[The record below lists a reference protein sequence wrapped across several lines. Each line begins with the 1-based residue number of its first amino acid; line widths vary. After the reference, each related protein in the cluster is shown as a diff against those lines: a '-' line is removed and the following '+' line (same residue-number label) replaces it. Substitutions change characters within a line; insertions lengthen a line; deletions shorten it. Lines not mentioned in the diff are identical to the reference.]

1 MYDSPLSG
9 ANAKIVIPSARF
21 IKPQDVSNITVHDK
35 IFKPFINETEIL
47 KAVEK
52 IGGEITNDYKSK
64 NPLFIG
70 VLNGA
75 FMFCSDL
82 LKTVDTACEVTFVRL
97 SSYDGMKST
106 GEVRNIMN
114 LQEDVSGRDLILVE
128 DIVDTGLTM
137 QRALEYFGSL
147 NPNSIEIASLLVKPD
162 CLQCELNIKYTGFE
176 IPEKFVVGYGLD
188 YDGQGRNLKDIYQ
201 LKQD

>member
-1 MYDSPLSG
+1 MNY
-9 ANAKIVIPSARF
+9 V
-21 IKPQDVSNITVHDK
+21 TVHDK
-35 IFKPFINETEIL
+35 TFQSFLSETEIQQ
-47 KAVEK
+47 AVSRLGK
-52 IGGEITNDYKSK
+52 MISADYQGK

-82 LKTVDTACEVTFVRL
+82 LKAVEIPCEVTFVRL
-97 SSYDGMKST
+97 SSYSGMEST
-106 GEVRNIMN
+106 GEVRSVVN
-114 LQEDVSGRDLILVE
+114 LQEDIKDRDIILVE

-137 QRALEYFGSL
+137 QKALANFGELKPKSM
-147 NPNSIEIASLLVKPD
+147 EIASLLVKPD
-162 CLQCELNIKYTGFE
+162 CLQCELDIKYKGFE

-188 YDGQGRNLKDIYQ
+188 YDGLGRNFKDIYQ

>member
-1 MYDSPLSG
+1 MSY
-9 ANAKIVIPSARF
+9 
-21 IKPQDVSNITVHDK
+21 ITVHDK
-35 IFKPFINETEIL
+35 TFEPFLSDAEIQQ
-47 KAVEK
+47 AVKK
-52 IGGEITNDYKSK
+52 IGSEITTDYKGK
-64 NPLFIG
+64 KPLFIG

-97 SSYDGMKST
+97 SSYEGMKST
-106 GEVRNIMN
+106 GEVRNVMN

-137 QRALEYFGSL
+137 QKALEYFGTL
-147 NPNSIEIASLLVKPD
+147 GPNSIEIASLLVKPD
-162 CLQCELNIKYTGFE
+162 CLKRELDIKYMGFE

-188 YDGQGRNLKDIYQ
+188 YDGYGRNLKDIYQ
-201 LKQD
+201 LKQDQV

>member
-1 MYDSPLSG
+1 M
-9 ANAKIVIPSARF
+9 IV
-21 IKPQDVSNITVHDK
+21 QVHDK
-35 IFKPFINETEIL
+35 TFEIFLPAAEIQQ
-47 KAVEK
+47 AVSRL
-52 IGGEITNDYKSK
+52 GEAISKDYQDR

-82 LKTVDTACEVTFVRL
+82 LKTVEIPCEVTFVRL
-97 SSYDGMKST
+97 SSYTGMQST
-106 GEVRNIMN
+106 GEVRSVVN
-114 LQEDVSGRDLILVE
+114 LHEDIEGRDIILVE

-137 QRALEYFGSL
+137 QKAIANFSTLK
-147 NPNSIEIASLLVKPD
+147 PKSIEIASLLVKPD
-162 CLQCELNIKYTGFE
+162 CLQCELDIKYQGFE

-188 YDGQGRNLKDIYQ
+188 YDGLGRNFKDIYQ